1 MQIKCEYCGSMIEET
16 ADKCPF
22 CGATNNAVKRTT
34 DKTPKTIAELQQW
47 YQDRHLPPYETTRF
61 FIGINYKNQKHLVFI
76 RMATSSLYTKTRQ
89 TANVPSAI
97 RARMKLMLSMNFI

>member
-22 CGATNNAVKRTT
+22 CGAANNAVKRTADKQSPNYSSGIRT
-34 DKTPKTIAELQQW
+34 DTCRRMRQQ
-47 YQDRHLPPYETTRF
+47 DFLLASIIR
-61 FIGINYKNQKHLVFI
+61 NQKHLVFI

>member
-16 ADKCPF
+16 AD
-22 CGATNNAVKRTT
+22 R
-34 DKTPKTIAELQQW
+34 QQ
-47 YQDRHLPPYETTRF
+47 DFLLASIIR
-61 FIGINYKNQKHLVFI
+61 NQKHLVFI